1 MSSYGLGVR
10 TPPTIVV
17 DTNAAAI
24 DACSKNIP
32 NMEILFTPGT
42 YANLVLNV
50 NTPGVKLKPITP
62 GTVTF
67 SGNSKIY
74 LNAPWQSVSG
84 IFFDTIT
91 PAPSVSMRSNFCYCS
106 NNKFNKCGDA
116 ASSTSAVVQMRE
128 GASYN
133 YVRNNLFS
141 GTKSSTIVMSLAEN
155 LPVGYGNVIE
165 RNIFEDTLY
174 TGLNGFEA
182 VQIGQTTWAND
193 LNTGVRISE
202 NVFNGT
208 DAEDEVISFKSSSNV
223 LNKNI
228 FVNMASG
235 VASVRRGYNNKVLNN
250 YFANMALAL
259 KIFGSGHIVSGNS
272 FINNTYGIA
281 LLDGDTNHVAP
292 NSSIISNN
300 TFDLNGTN
308 FRVTG
313 SSSRAALE
321 LQPFGNIIT
330 NNMFDGA
337 IWSDRYSTSYNGDTT
352 DTAFSEISLN
362 SFGNP
367 SGTIPTNVIT
377 SGLAYIGLPLWAI
390 GPNW

>member
-50 NTPGVKLKPITP
+50 NTPGVKLKPMTP

-106 NNKFNKCGDA
+106 NNKFNNCGDA

-165 RNIFEDTLY
+165 RNIFKDTLY

-182 VQIGQTTWAND
+182 VQIGQTTWAKD

-202 NVFNGT
+202 NIFDGT
-208 DAEDEVISFKSSSNV
+208 DAEAEVISLKSSSNV

-228 FVNMASG
+228 FVNMANG
-235 VASVRRGYNNKVLNN
+235 VASVRQGYNNKVLNN
-250 YFANMALAL
+250 YFANMTLAL

-272 FINNTYGIA
+272 FIYNTYGIA
-281 LLDGDTNHVAP
+281 LLDGDTSHVAP
-292 NSSIISNN
+292 NSSVISNN

-308 FRVTG
+308 FRVT
-313 SSSRAALE
+313 SSRAALE

-330 NNMFDGA
+330 NNRFDGA

-367 SGTIPTNVIT
+367 SGTIPANVIT
-377 SGLAYIGLPLWAI
+377 SGLTHIGLPLWAI